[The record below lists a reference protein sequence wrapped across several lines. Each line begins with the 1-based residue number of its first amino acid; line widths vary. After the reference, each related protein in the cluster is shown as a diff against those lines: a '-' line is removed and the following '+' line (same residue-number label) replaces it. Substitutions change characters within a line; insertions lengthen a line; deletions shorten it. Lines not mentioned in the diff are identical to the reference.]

1 MTALA
6 QQSPPEVARR
16 PGLTAPLVDYPIDG
30 SVRPVGRF
38 VWQPREMPLP
48 PAQPSPLLRGRTI
61 AIVGGHDATAASL
74 AAALTG
80 AGAAPL
86 RVPPIAAGTAIGA
99 VQERALAE
107 SSAQLGPIDGIIDL
121 NLQDVFTTTG
131 PTGWEGP
138 LHQSFAVLQS
148 CYADWASELDANR
161 IFYLAVTRMGG
172 QMGFAGAAPIEQ
184 PLGGLWAGLAKG
196 LTREIPNCNVRVLDV
211 GPADGRDLAGLITR
225 ELYRWDLFEVGYRD
239 GRRFTLV
246 ARPVEVGP
254 PALELSPGDVV
265 VMSGGGRGIGFALA
279 RSLAETHGC
288 RVIVSG
294 RAAAPDPAHPMI
306 SMDAAAFRELRDG
319 RLRQAAAERRMVPV
333 RAELEKLAQA
343 RELARH
349 LAQARAEG
357 HQIEYVQCDICDPQD
372 VARLIAAGG
381 DRLVG
386 VVHNAGVDIPTR
398 LPGKTAGMVT
408 TVVRVKVQG
417 FFNLVDAVRG
427 RPGLAF
433 FGSVG
438 SLTGRLGGMVGQ
450 LDYGAA
456 NEGLS
461 RCGLWAA
468 NSGTDPLPVT
478 TVCWPTWERLG
489 MITNYEATLQYM
501 SAIDVNEGLYHWH
514 RELLSGGTGEATFV
528 GEIGAAMSPSLLRG
542 YQLDA
547 GLPAIDRIVSTRF
560 FLGTPLR
567 FQPYRS
573 ITSANELPLGSMPGC
588 SDFRVDGTPA
598 LPVSLALAYLLSAGD
613 WVRPEGP
620 ADLRLEGVHD
630 VTIELGGLKADPAGR
645 LRLVKEATGRWNED
659 AWQVSV
665 LMRRDGGPVA
675 SAELVYRPAGRAGGA
690 EPDPTDETSAFLAP
704 HVLARDE
711 PAVSLP
717 TAGRLTWLGQ
727 VFRLSAWHRH
737 PISGQLW
744 GRGREDRIEDL
755 LTDSPAPRV
764 PLPVNELESILRAAH
779 HRAVSVPGG
788 RADRLNIGRLRF
800 HPAAGP
806 PGGLIGDVDG
816 GGWTGFTDDGQRR
829 LRLDDLRFQ

>member
-1 MTALA
+1 MT
-6 QQSPPEVARR
+6 RR
-16 PGLTAPLVDYPIDG
+16 PGLTVPVVDYPIDG

-38 VWQPREMPLP
+38 VWEPQEVPLP
-48 PAQPSPLLRGRTI
+48 PAEPSPLLRGRTI

-74 AAALTG
+74 AAELTD
-80 AGAAPL
+80 AGAAPV

-107 SSAQLGPIDGIIDL
+107 STAQLRASAGPIDGIIDL
-121 NLQDVFTTTG
+121 NLKDPFATTG

-138 LHQSFAVLQS
+138 LHQSFALLQS
-148 CYADWASELDANR
+148 SYSDWAAELDATR

-172 QMGFAGAAPIEQ
+172 QMGFAGAPIEQ

-211 GPADGRDLAGLITR
+211 GPVDGRDLAGLITR

-246 ARPVEVGP
+246 ALPVEVGP
-254 PALELSPGDVV
+254 PTLELSPGDVV
-265 VMSGGGRGIGFALA
+265 VISGGGRGIGYALA

-288 RVIVSG
+288 RVIISG
-294 RAAAPDPAHPMI
+294 RAAAPDPAHPVI
-306 SMDAAAFRELRDG
+306 SMDSAAFRELRDG

-333 RAELEKLAQA
+333 RAELETLAQA
-343 RELARH
+343 RLLARH
-349 LAQARAEG
+349 LAQARAHG
-357 HQIEYVQCDICDPQD
+357 HQIEYVQCDVCDRQD
-372 VARLIAAGG
+372 VARLITAAG

-386 VVHNAGVDIPTR
+386 VVHNAGVDVPTR

-408 TVVRVKVQG
+408 NVVRVKVQG

-433 FGSVG
+433 FGNVG

-501 SAIDVNEGLYHWH
+501 SAIDVNEGLYHWQ
-514 RELLSGGTGEATFV
+514 RELLSGGTREATFV
-528 GEIGAAMSPSLLRG
+528 GEIGAAISPSVLRG
-542 YQLDA
+542 YRQNA
-547 GLPAIDRIVSTRF
+547 SLPAIDRIVSARF

-573 ITSANELPLGSMPGC
+573 ITSANDLPLTSMPGC
-588 SDFRVDGTPA
+588 GDFRVDGMRA
-598 LPVSLALAYLLSAGD
+598 LPISLALAYLLSAAD
-613 WVRPEGP
+613 WVQPEGL
-620 ADLRLEGVHD
+620 AELELDGVHD
-630 VTIELGGLKADPAGR
+630 VAIELGGLKADSAGQ

-665 LMRRDGGPVA
+665 LLCRDGGSVA
-675 SAELVYRPAGRAGGA
+675 SAKLVYRPGGPARGA
-690 EPDPTDETSAFLAP
+690 EPDPGDEAAAFLASN
-704 HVLARDE
+704 VLAPDE
-711 PAVSLP
+711 PALSLP
-717 TAGRLTWLGQ
+717 AGGRLTWLGQ

-737 PISGQLW
+737 PITCRLW
-744 GRGREDRIEDL
+744 GRADEDRIEDL

-764 PLPVNELESILRAAH
+764 PLPLNELESILRVAH

-788 RADRLNIGRLRF
+788 RANRLTIGRLRF
-800 HPAAGP
+800 DPAACPAGR
-806 PGGLIGDVDG
+806 LIGDVDG
-816 GGWTGFTDDGQRR
+816 RGWTGFTDDRRRR
-829 LRLDDLRFQ
+829 LRLDDLRFW